1 MARASKVNASG
12 GSTGEVGA
20 ASPSRGG
27 VAGKAWMQR
36 LRMRMLAVVVGM
48 VLAGFG
54 VATAFTLPVLPVLG
68 VAIAAAAVVVN
79 QAAHRL
85 IHPTCYGCGRDIAS
99 LNAGMYGVECPDCG
113 VITQVRPRASRRDV
127 A

>member
-1 MARASKVNASG
+1 MGSDSKGKPGGDVTSEPRAARLAP
-12 GSTGEVGA
+12 GA
-20 ASPSRGG
+20 AGR
-27 VAGKAWMQR
+27 AWMQR

-48 VLAGFG
+48 VLAGVG

-99 LNAGMYGVECPDCG
+99 IDAGMYGVECPDCG